1 MAAKLQDPGID
12 LFRELRAWIYIFAF
26 LGIVIY
32 YWRSRSAIFPV
43 VNKYSWDFTK
53 RKAHAAYMQDA
64 RGLVARGLKEKSGP
78 ITLDTPSG
86 PRIVLPSSLTD
97 FVKNNKDLNHQELV
111 YHDFFGNYP
120 GFEANAVMHNPDNVV
135 IDTIRKKLSN
145 NARLIPIM
153 SGHVGEGLADIWG
166 DSESWHILDWVPDTM
181 KLVSR
186 AAACAFAGEHLA
198 RDAEWQRM
206 TQTYATNFFSA
217 AFELK
222 RWPDWTRPILHWFL
236 PGATECRRLV
246 KDVSIA
252 TNAEID
258 RRRKEKDAGENIN
271 YPDALTW
278 AQEIA
283 GDKKVD
289 HGAIQ
294 LAFAMGALFTTSEAL
309 REMLID
315 LCEHQELIEPLRK
328 EIREALSSSGVTLAA
343 LAKMN
348 LMDSVMKE
356 SQRLGPPSIVGL
368 ERQATKD
375 VYLPDGTR
383 LPRGTIIAVDSSDMW
398 DPNINAEPDRFD
410 GYRYFKKR
418 ESGDNQT
425 SFVSSTKEHNV
436 FGMGKHICPGRFLAN
451 VEIKLCLAHILL
463 KYDIRLQKGCE
474 PKTIKNGLFQMVDP
488 VANVEIR
495 RRSSGDEKLL

>member
-1 MAAKLQDPGID
+1 MEAKRSDWGLD
-12 LFRELRAWIYIFAF
+12 LLHEVRSWIYILAL
-26 LGIVIY
+26 LGTIVY

-43 VNKYSWDFTK
+43 VNKYSWDFTR

-64 RGLVARGLKEKSGP
+64 RGLIARGLREKKGP

-153 SGHVGEGLADIWG
+153 SEHIGEGLAGIWG
-166 DSESWHILDWVPDTM
+166 DAESWHALDWVPDTM

-186 AAACAFAGEHLA
+186 AASCAFAGEHLA
-198 RDAEWQRM
+198 RDAEWQRL

-222 RWPDWTRPILHWFL
+222 RWPHWTRPTLHWFL
-236 PGATECRRLV
+236 PGATECRKLV

-252 TNAEID
+252 TQAEID
-258 RRRKEKDAGENIN
+258 RRRKEKDAGAETD
-271 YPDALTW
+271 YPDAIIW

-283 GDKKVD
+283 GDKKIN

-309 REMLID
+309 RGVLID

-328 EIREALSSSGVTLAA
+328 EVREALSTSGVTLAA

-348 LMDSVMKE
+348 LIDSVMKE

-375 VYLPDGTR
+375 VYMPDGTR
-383 LPRGTIIAVDSSDMW
+383 LPRGTILAVDSSDMW
-398 DPNINAEPDRFD
+398 NPSINPDPDVYD
-410 GYRYFKKR
+410 GYRYYRKR
-418 ESGDNQT
+418 EGGDNQT
-425 SFVSSTKEHNV
+425 CFVSSTREHNV
-436 FGMGKHICPGRFLAN
+436 FGMGKHICPGRFLAA

-463 KYDIRLQKGCE
+463 KYDIRLQRGCE
-474 PKTIKNGLFQMVDP
+474 PETIKNGLFQMVDP
-488 VANVEIR
+488 AAKVEIR
-495 RRSSGDEKLL
+495 RTSGGEAKLL